1 MGAQATDH
9 STATA
14 THMPWI
20 LSTPNVHTWDHNKTY
35 QLLSFIYASRRS
47 TKTYSFSLKEQFKH
61 TIFHVHLYLSF
72 ITFNLITISYSTP
85 PLIHG
90 GYVPRPP
97 VDTWNWMVLN
107 STYTMSFPRYTYLWW
122 SLVYKSGTVRISELP
137 ASLLLH
143 FGATIKTV
151 KEGLPELKHCISQQ
165 FIW

>member
-9 STATA
+9 SSTATGP
-14 THMPWI
+14 HMSWI
-20 LSTPNVHTWDHNKTY
+20 FSTPNVHTWEHTRPTNFF
-35 QLLSFIYASRRS
+35 LFLFIYASRRS
-47 TKTYSFSLKEQFKH
+47 TKTYSFGLKEQFKH
-61 TIFHVHLYLSF
+61 TIFHVYLYLSF
-72 ITFNLITISYSTP
+72 ITFNLITINYSTP

-107 STYTMSFPRYTYLWW
+107 SIYTMSFPRYPYLWW

-143 FGATIKTV
+143 FGATIK
-151 KEGLPELKHCISQQ
+151 
-165 FIW
+165 